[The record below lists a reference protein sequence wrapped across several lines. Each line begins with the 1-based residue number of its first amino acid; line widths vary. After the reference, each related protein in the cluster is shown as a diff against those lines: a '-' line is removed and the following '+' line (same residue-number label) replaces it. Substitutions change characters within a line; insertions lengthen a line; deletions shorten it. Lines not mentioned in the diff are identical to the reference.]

1 MRMPWGKHR
10 GEDVEDLPTGYL
22 QWIAENVTG
31 ADALVRE
38 AEEQLAL
45 REGRGRVVKDDAR

>member
-1 MRMPWGKHR
+1 MRMPWGKHK

-38 AEEQLAL
+38 AEEQLTL
-45 REGRGRVVKDDAR
+45 REGKGRVVNGETS

>member
-1 MRMPWGKHR
+1 MKA
-10 GEDVEDLPTGYL
+10 TGY
-22 QWIAENVTG
+22 AENVTG